1 MPRPRKLSDGKVVT
15 VYLEKTLYDAL
26 KEKAK
31 TSGLSLSEY
40 IRLVLMQSH
49 PELDPPGQ
57 PVSESSVPVTSDPI
71 EDVEIKDLENA
82 LDELHGRMQFWLERQ
97 KLYMSTLRYGSYS
110 GDQPVTWDMIKR
122 WYREWHNLK
131 RWYYSLKVKAPRDHR
146 IASIQSKLLTT
157 HDLIEEAKKLV
168 KTK

>member
-26 KEKAK
+26 REKAK
-31 TSGLSLSEY
+31 ASGLSLSEY

-57 PVSESSVPVTSDPI
+57 PVSEASVPVASDPV

-97 KLYMSTLRYGSYS
+97 KLYMSTLRYGGSS
-110 GDQPVTWDMIKR
+110 GNAPINWSTVKG
-122 WYREWHNLK
+122 WYNEWHRLK
-131 RWYYSLKVKAPRDHR
+131 RWYYGLKVKASRDQR
-146 IASIQSKLLTT
+146 MASIQSKLLTT